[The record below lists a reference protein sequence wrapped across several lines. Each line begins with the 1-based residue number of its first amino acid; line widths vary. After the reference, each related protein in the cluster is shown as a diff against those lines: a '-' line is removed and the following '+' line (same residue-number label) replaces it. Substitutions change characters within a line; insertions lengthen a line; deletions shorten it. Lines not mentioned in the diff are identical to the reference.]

1 MGFGFCFLTT
11 ALLFTTTRDCFR
23 YPQGS
28 SHRDKYLIMKN
39 RRKRLLAIADIIN
52 NNAVAS
58 QDEILSLLYERGF
71 EITQAT
77 LSRDLKLLKTNK
89 VPNSIGGYSYI
100 IPPVPDTSQ
109 PDMPVTIHPSVIS
122 VDISG
127 NLLVIKTRNGHASSV
142 AYDLDMIHS
151 PLILGTIPGADTL
164 IAIIAENTPRRIVL
178 DILDGFVPEDVLDKA
193 RHRFA

>member
-1 MGFGFCFLTT
+1 
-11 ALLFTTTRDCFR
+11 
-23 YPQGS
+23 
-28 SHRDKYLIMKN
+28 MKN

-58 QDEILSLLYERGF
+58 QDEILTLLYQRGF

-100 IPPVPDTSQ
+100 IPPL
-109 PDMPVTIHPSVIS
+109 PDMAQDNIPVTVHTSVLS

-142 AYDLDMIHS
+142 AYDLDVVRS
-151 PLILGTIPGADTL
+151 PFILGTIPGADTL
-164 IAIIAENTPRRIVL
+164 IAIIAEGTPRPM
-178 DILDGFVPEDVLDKA
+178 ILEMLEGFVPADVLEKA
-193 RHRFA
+193 RHRFTI

>member
-1 MGFGFCFLTT
+1 
-11 ALLFTTTRDCFR
+11 
-23 YPQGS
+23 
-28 SHRDKYLIMKN
+28 MKN

-58 QDEILSLLYERGF
+58 QDEILTLLYQRGF

-89 VPNSIGGYSYI
+89 VPNSIGRYSYI
-100 IPPVPDTSQ
+100 IPPL
-109 PDMPVTIHPSVIS
+109 PDMAQENIPVTVHTSVLS

-142 AYDLDMIHS
+142 AYDLDVVRS
-151 PLILGTIPGADTL
+151 PFILGTIPGADTL
-164 IAIIAENTPRRIVL
+164 IAIIAEGTPRPM
-178 DILDGFVPEDVLDKA
+178 ILEMLEGFVPADVLEKA
-193 RHRFA
+193 RHRFTT